1 MAVLLVNT
9 EEFMFMENLLT
20 NNLFADSSSTS
31 QAIFE
36 EKEKKKK
43 AIRLTYH
50 QETEWKNIRRQPE

>member
-1 MAVLLVNT
+1 MAVLFVNT

-43 AIRLTYH
+43 SYQA
-50 QETEWKNIRRQPE
+50 NISLGNRVEKH

>member
-1 MAVLLVNT
+1 MAVLFVNT

-36 EKEKKKK
+36 EK
-43 AIRLTYH
+43 
-50 QETEWKNIRRQPE
+50 

>member
-9 EEFMFMENLLT
+9 EEFMLMENLLT

-36 EKEKKKK
+36 EKEKKKSYQ
-43 AIRLTYH
+43 A
-50 QETEWKNIRRQPE
+50 NISLGNRVEKH

>member
-1 MAVLLVNT
+1 MAVLFVNT

-20 NNLFADSSSTS
+20 NNLFANSSSTS

-43 AIRLTYH
+43 AIMLTYH
-50 QETEWKNIRRQPE
+50 QETEWKNTRRQPE

>member
-31 QAIFE
+31 QVIFE
-36 EKEKKKK
+36 EKEKKKSYQ
-43 AIRLTYH
+43 A
-50 QETEWKNIRRQPE
+50 NISLGNRVEKHY